1 MKSMTGFGRGTAI
14 AGNHGLTVEFA
25 AVNRRSL
32 ETSFSLPR
40 EWQVLER
47 DLAEILRQG
56 VQRGKVHANVQV
68 DAGQEGQGFR
78 WDQSALDATLARLGE
93 LARREAV
100 AWPPD
105 ADALIRLISLHKVDS
120 NLPPPEDV
128 REALTEAGR
137 AALLQLNEMRARE
150 GAHLAKDLEER
161 CSRLRSFLQAA
172 AKIVPETVTH
182 YREILFQRLKSAGL
196 EIDLDDERVLKEIA
210 LFADRCDTT
219 EEMTRLE
226 SHLQQFL
233 ETLHLPG
240 DPAIGRKLEFI
251 TQEINREFN
260 TIGAKAN
267 NVEVSRLVIEAK
279 NEIERIREQVQNVE

>member
-1 MKSMTGFGRGTAI
+1 MNSMTGFGRGTAT
-14 AGNHGLTVEFA
+14 AGNVGLTIEFA

-47 DLAEILRQG
+47 DLVEVLRQG

-68 DAGQEGQGFR
+68 DAGQEGLGFN
-78 WDQSALDATLARLGE
+78 WDPSALDATLTKLGT
-93 LARREAV
+93 LARREGV
-100 AWPPD
+100 AWPPE
-105 ADALIRLISLHKVDS
+105 ADALIRLVSLHKVDS
-120 NLPPPEDV
+120 NLPPPEAV
-128 REALTEAGR
+128 RDALVKAAR
-137 AALLQLNEMRARE
+137 AALKELNEMRARE
-150 GAHLAKDLEER
+150 GAHLAEDLEAR
-161 CSRLRSFLQAA
+161 CLRLRSLLEEAVA
-172 AKIVPETVTH
+172 IIPETVNR
-182 YREILFQRLKSAGL
+182 YRDILLQRLKSAGL

-226 SHLQQFL
+226 SHLQQFQ

-240 DPAIGRKLEFI
+240 DPAVGRKLEFI

-267 NVEVSRLVIEAK
+267 NVDVSRLIIEAK